1 MTLLTAQII
10 GRKIVGVESSVPSR
24 SVYEN
29 QPYEPFKAENTISN
43 GYADI
48 SSITNWYQFGIEAN
62 YLKKDYLYVRN
73 EILLLIDKKAE
84 DTCLGT
90 INDPT
95 TITPNA
101 GDRYC
106 VGDNPVGEF
115 ANKQK
120 AIAERTQ
127 DNTAWNFL
135 DKDVLGYSLCSYEE
149 KRIAAQLYIGLIQD
163 HKADFGQT
171 DSILWREEYHQLA
184 TETRLKRMLAAEAL
198 IQQEL
203 PAYQGLILLTITS
216 LVTELNVTG
225 TPQLYSIDLHKNYK
239 DFGVKGEKIDFHPI
253 KNPSPAVGIMDY
265 FYGTNLFLGKGLID
279 MPFIP
284 ENMTMQQLCD
294 RVNDILVNGNTLDTL
309 Q

>member
-1 MTLLTAQII
+1 MTLLTAQRI
-10 GRKIVGVESSVPSR
+10 GQGVVGIDLPIPPR
-24 SVYEN
+24 STYQG
-29 QPYEPFKAENTISN
+29 QPYQPFKVEDNVSL

-48 SSITNWYQFGIEAN
+48 SSISNWFEYGIESN
-62 YLKKDYLYVRN
+62 YLKKDYLYLRN

-84 DTCLGT
+84 DSCIGSL
-90 INDPT
+90 NDPS

-120 AIAERTQ
+120 AIAERNE

-135 DKDVLGYSLCSYEE
+135 DKDVLGYSLSSYEE
-149 KRIAAQLYIGLIQD
+149 KRIAAQLYIGLIED

-171 DSILWREEYHQLA
+171 DSILWREEYHALA
-184 TETRLKRMLAAEAL
+184 TETRLKRMLAAETL

-216 LVTELNVTG
+216 LVTELDFGTG
-225 TPQLYSIDLHKNYK
+225 AQLYSIDLHKNYK
-239 DFGVKGEKIDFHPI
+239 DFGVKGQVFDFHPI
-253 KNPSPAVGIMDY
+253 KNPNPAVGIMDY
-265 FYGTNLFLGKGLID
+265 FYGTNLFTDKGLID
-279 MPFIP
+279 MPFVP
-284 ENMTMQQLCD
+284 VNMTLQELCD
-294 RVNDILVNGNTLDTL
+294 RVYDILVNGNTLSSL
-309 Q
+309 